1 MYSITLT
8 AIVSILLLLSS
19 IWLLVILLRRQN
31 EYIFRALLVFLFFLS
46 ALIYLQ
52 QSESSKLTLYDIK
65 NKILPER
72 TQIYNYHIEKGDT
85 SQSKF
90 TQYVFDDPR
99 PELKLTRDDSG
110 QYFHMK
116 DVSFLNKVLRHLNLP
131 KVSSGVPEL
140 SSITSSKYDMHRYR
154 WDNYQPGILTVDS
167 TLCRYTPTLKT
178 YNCVS
183 VITITK
189 RY

>member
-85 SQSKF
+85 SQRNSHNMYLM
-90 TQYVFDDPR
+90 TQDPN
-99 PELKLTRDDSG
+99 
-110 QYFHMK
+110 
-116 DVSFLNKVLRHLNLP
+116 LNSL
-131 KVSSGVPEL
+131 EM
-140 SSITSSKYDMHRYR
+140 TQ
-154 WDNYQPGILTVDS
+154 DNIF
-167 TLCRYTPTLKT
+167 
-178 YNCVS
+178 
-183 VITITK
+183 I
-189 RY
+189 